1 MIDYTVDDVL
11 SFVWERHNAWRGKPV
26 LDDVVRTRKFTNVF
40 RVLDRGSQYLLSLMN
55 EYNVDPDEDIVN
67 RLALS
72 YLYRQVNRQ
81 DTFDAI
87 IESNDG
93 YIPIF
98 DEVTSAEW
106 IQDVVWPVIDA
117 RPGEFLNGAYIILIM
132 TNDKRNLKDKMAD
145 IFPGAQRHLL
155 DVAEEDDLATRVKL
169 LQKTPGLGPFLSMQ
183 IATDLGYCPGEPDQ
197 ENDFILP
204 GPGARNGVGYLLNED
219 GKPASLKQARHMIE
233 MFPVHEMPFLP
244 KSGGRYASLMDVQNV
259 FCEFSKYVR
268 YKEGPVQAREPY
280 QRKEPFNI
288 IIPEQFV
295 IKPLPRS

>member
-1 MIDYTVDDVL
+1 MRYTEDDVL
-11 SFVWERHNAWRGKPV
+11 RFVWNRHDAWRGKTV
-26 LDDVVRTRKFTNVF
+26 QDDVVRTRKFTNVF
-40 RVLDRGSQYLLSLMN
+40 RVLDRGSQYLLSLMSFH
-55 EYNVDPDEDIVN
+55 VDRIDQ
-67 RLALS
+67 LALS
-72 YLYRQVNRQ
+72 YLYRQVNRP
-81 DTFDAI
+81 DTMDAI
-87 IESNDG
+87 IEQNWGD
-93 YIPIF
+93 IPGW
-98 DEVTSAEW
+98 DEVCNPKW
-106 IQDVVWPVIDA
+106 IMDVVWPVIDT

-145 IFPGAQRHLL
+145 IFQGARQYLL
-155 DVAEEDDLATRVKL
+155 DVAEEDVLATRVKL

-204 GPGARNGVGYLLNED
+204 GPGARKGVGYLLNED
-219 GKPASLKQARHMIE
+219 GKPASLKQTRRVIE
-233 MFPVHEMPFLP
+233 LFPAHEMPFLP

-268 YKEGPVQAREPY
+268 YKESPVQAREPY

>member
-1 MIDYTVDDVL
+1 MRYTEDDVL
-11 SFVWERHNAWRGKPV
+11 RFVWNRHDAWRGKTV
-26 LDDVVRTRKFTNVF
+26 QDDVVRTRKFTNVF
-40 RVLDRGSQYLLSLMN
+40 RVLDRGSQYFLDLMSFHT
-55 EYNVDPDEDIVN
+55 DRIDQ
-67 RLALS
+67 LALS
-72 YLYRQVNRQ
+72 YLYRQVNRP
-81 DTFDAI
+81 DTMDAI
-87 IESNDG
+87 IEQNCGD
-93 YIPIF
+93 IPGW
-98 DEVTSAEW
+98 DEVCNPKW
-106 IQDVVWPVIDA
+106 IMDVIWPVIDA

-155 DVAEEDDLATRVKL
+155 DVAEEDVLATRVKL

-204 GPGARNGVGYLLNED
+204 GPGARKGVGYLLNED
-219 GKPASLKQARHMIE
+219 GSSASLKQARQMIG
-233 MFPVHEMPFLP
+233 MFPAHEMPFLP

-268 YKEGPVQAREPY
+268 YKEGPATVRESY
-280 QRKEPFNI
+280 QRKEPFDI
-288 IIPEQFV
+288 TIPEQFV